1 MYGSRKISIGV
12 ALLVALFL
20 GSPVSYGAQKEP
32 NTRFSGIGTVVSVDE
47 AGKTITIKVD
57 RSSRLLR
64 DKVDKEIAFKVAED
78 AFIGCGMGW
87 AGCPL
92 LHPEETEPMQTTQRL
107 ERGRQKQGETPES
120 QPLSSVEVN
129 DEVRF
134 MGNVSDA
141 GQGGELRLTQIMV
154 WMF

>member
-1 MYGSRKISIGV
+1 
-12 ALLVALFL
+12 LFL
-20 GSPVSYGAQKEP
+20 GSTVSYGAQKEP

-64 DKVDKEIAFKVAED
+64 ERIGKAVIFKVGED

-87 AGCPL
+87 ASCPL
-92 LHPEETEPMQTTQRL
+92 LHPEEIEPHQTTQRL
-107 ERGRQKQGETPES
+107 ARGQQKDGEILES

-134 MGNVSDA
+134 MGKILDA
-141 GQGGELRLTQIMV
+141 GKDGKLTLTQIMV